1 MAGALF
7 FTVQQASKICELP
20 EPAILGYIQNGEL
33 IASFNQGA
41 MSYLVLQDD
50 LVAFMKARK
59 MFAQMQKLLVHRVL
73 VVDRDQNTTFILK
86 TELERGGKV
95 MVKVATSTK
104 DVELSLDA
112 NVPDVMTMHLAAV
125 QRQQDNLA
133 GVLRRCRETRPT
145 KLILYHNQPEVL
157 IRDSQDVQKL
167 VNYLKVDAVVSVAS
181 GMRPLIQKIEEVLG
195 IVRQTRVYRPPFG
208 PTGGAAAPP
217 PPPPPPPPPAAPAG

>member
-1 MAGALF
+1 MGGTLF

-20 EPAILGYIQNGEL
+20 EPAMQQYIQSGEL
-33 IASFNQGA
+33 IASFNQAA
-41 MSYLVLQDD
+41 MNYLILQDD
-50 LVAFMKARK
+50 LIAFMKGRK

-95 MVKVATSTK
+95 MVRIATSTK

-145 KLILYHNQPEVL
+145 KLILYHNQPDVL
-157 IRDSQDVQKL
+157 VKNDEATQKL
-167 VNYLKVDAVVSVAS
+167 VNYLKVDALVSVAS
-181 GMRPLIQKIEEVLG
+181 GNKALIMKIEEALG
-195 IVRQTRVYRPPFG
+195 IVRQTRVYKPPFG
-208 PTGGAAAPP
+208 AAPPAAPP
-217 PPPPPPPPPAAPAG
+217 PPPPPR